1 MNKNKLEAKR
11 WSEQAINDMQ
21 AAEWSKQGKFYTQCC
36 FLCQQSGEKLLNGYL
51 YGQGERLVL
60 GHSLME
66 LLGKCQNYNQ
76 DLQMLDT
83 ECRSLDRLYIP
94 TRYPNGL
101 PASIPQAHYIL
112 SDAEQAL
119 GAMDKIANIIKPLI
133 DALPD

>member
-36 FLCQQSGEKLLNGYL
+36 FLCQQSGEKLLKGYL

-60 GHSLME
+60 GHSLLE
-66 LLGKCQNYNQ
+66 LLGKCQPYNQ
-76 DLQMLDT
+76 NLQVLDV
-83 ECRSLDRLYIP
+83 ECRFLDRLYIP

-101 PASIPQAHYIL
+101 PAGIPQTHYTL
-112 SDAEQAL
+112 ADAEQAL
-119 GAMDKIANIIKPLI
+119 AALYKISNLI
-133 DALPD
+133 GSLIEGLPD